1 MGQQHISAA
10 GAITHLL
17 PPPNPC
23 QGFPLVL
30 SLPLPAV
37 NCEHVGVQHDGQAA
51 YSGVEARQLAPQAWQ
66 ALEAALHPG
75 MDGHPSST
83 WLDGEQVQDGGRR
96 CGSRMAT
103 VMLDASSICLSALH
117 VVAGR
122 CFELCPSTSSCP
134 VAALQVAAV
143 LHG

>member
-1 MGQQHISAA
+1 M
-10 GAITHLL
+10 
-17 PPPNPC
+17 
-23 QGFPLVL
+23 L

-51 YSGVEARQLAPQAWQ
+51 YSGVEARQLAPDAWQ

-83 WLDGEQVQDGGRR
+83 WLDGERVQDGGRR
-96 CGSRMAT
+96 CDSRMAT
-103 VMLDASSICLSALH
+103 VMLDASSCLAFLH
-117 VVAGR
+117 VVTG
-122 CFELCPSTSSCP
+122 CVCGLYPSTSSCP